1 MAEKSVPT
9 DSIPRKSKV
18 KKICAIGQTWF
29 IAVEYRPTM
38 EELLSGQV
46 HKKGVENVEDPPQQD
61 EAKKGKVG
69 FQQQDNLSQNVTHN
83 VPLIL

>member
-1 MAEKSVPT
+1 
-9 DSIPRKSKV
+9 
-18 KKICAIGQTWF
+18 
-29 IAVEYRPTM
+29 M

-69 FQQQDNLSQNVTHN
+69 FQNQDNFSQNV
-83 VPLIL
+83 LYILFGSN

>member
-1 MAEKSVPT
+1 
-9 DSIPRKSKV
+9 
-18 KKICAIGQTWF
+18 
-29 IAVEYRPTM
+29 M

-69 FQQQDNLSQNVTHN
+69 LQTQNN
-83 VPLIL
+83 FSKKIYSDVPG

>member
-1 MAEKSVPT
+1 
-9 DSIPRKSKV
+9 
-18 KKICAIGQTWF
+18 
-29 IAVEYRPTM
+29 M

-69 FQQQDNLSQNVTHN
+69 FQKQDNFSQNVIHITVECN
-83 VPLIL
+83 LLT